1 MPTQHRPRDPRS
13 AAPSAPH
20 RALQAPYSYVR
31 AMLVATVAVIAPLA
45 AGSHVHAQS
54 APAQTA
60 KSQNMPAQSAPTQNA
75 SAAVPTV
82 DPSAVTR
89 INELMS
95 ESKRLRETLNE
106 LDKDARVQTM
116 RQIEMLEAELARM
129 PDMAWTTWIMPYP
142 PLLSRS
148 PGGPRVGTYIDE
160 AVRRAE
166 GSIPG
171 VGNGAIVM
179 RVSPSLSEIIVIG
192 ERWRVALAAEALRDA
207 VNHVWNR
214 AMDLE
219 AVRRAAEIEERAERS
234 SQARA
239 GLIRIDWPGGTLA
252 DLVNAIRQVTQ
263 PEPVNIVLLDD
274 GASGPIADL
283 HIAPIS
289 VRDVTPTV
297 LLRAIAGLE
306 PPGWRLA
313 VTVTGDGSAG
323 PDPKESD
330 EGTAVRAPGA
340 PIITIRARR
349 TSEPA
354 ATMPVS
360 AEPYLEVI
368 DLSHYL
374 TRDIDGA
381 RAVDG
386 KDRQERLA
394 RLMDAIG
401 AAIALE
407 GGASP
412 ELRMHE
418 STGLL
423 LVRGT
428 PAQVDP
434 VLRVIKTILKR

>member
-1 MPTQHRPRDPRS
+1 
-13 AAPSAPH
+13 
-20 RALQAPYSYVR
+20 
-31 AMLVATVAVIAPLA
+31 MLVATVAVIAPLA

-54 APAQTA
+54 APAQSA

-166 GSIPG
+166 AG
-171 VGNGAIVM
+171 VTGIWNDAIEVS
-179 RVSPSLSEIIVIG
+179 VSPSLSEIIVIG

-219 AVRRAAEIEERAERS
+219 ALRREAEIEERAERS

-239 GLIRIDWPGGTLA
+239 GLIKIDWPGGTLA
-252 DLVNAIRQVTQ
+252 DLVKAIREVTQ
-263 PEPVNIVLLDD
+263 PDPVNVVLLDD

-297 LLRAIAGLE
+297 LLRAIAELV

-330 EGTAVRAPGA
+330 AGTAVRAPGA

-349 TSEPA
+349 VVGA
-354 ATMPVS
+354 AEAA
-360 AEPYLEVI
+360 AEGARPSVVVI
-368 DLSHYL
+368 DLSVYL
-374 TRDIDGA
+374 SGDGDSIEGGPA
-381 RAVDG
+381 
-386 KDRQERLA
+386 KERLD
-394 RLMDAIG
+394 RLMDAVG
-401 AAIALE
+401 AALTLDDRPVVA
-407 GGASP
+407 AQ
-412 ELRMHE
+412 LRIHAP
-418 STGLL
+418 TGLL
-423 LVRGT
+423 FVKGDAGQVSLVNE
-428 PAQVDP
+428 
-434 VLRVIKTILKR
+434 VIDRIAGQ

>member
-1 MPTQHRPRDPRS
+1 VHV
-13 AAPSAPH
+13 
-20 RALQAPYSYVR
+20 L
-31 AMLVATVAVIAPLA
+31 LVATVAVIAPLA
-45 AGSHVHAQS
+45 AGSHVHAQ
-54 APAQTA
+54 
-60 KSQNMPAQSAPTQNA
+60 NAPTQNA

-82 DPSAVTR
+82 DPSAVAR

-95 ESKRLRETLNE
+95 ESKRLRETLGP

-129 PDMAWTTWIMPYP
+129 PDMALTTWIMPYP
-142 PLLSRS
+142 ALLSRS
-148 PGGPRVGTYIDE
+148 PVPREGTYIDE

-166 GSIPG
+166 AGFTGIW
-171 VGNGAIVM
+171 NDAIEVS
-179 RVSPSLSEIIVIG
+179 VSPSLSEIIVIG

-239 GLIRIDWPGGTLA
+239 GLIKIDWPGGKLA

-263 PEPVNIVLLDD
+263 PDPVNIVLLDD

-297 LLRAIAGLE
+297 LLRAIAELV

-330 EGTAVRAPGA
+330 AGTAVRAPGA

-349 TSEPA
+349 VVGA
-354 ATMPVS
+354 AEAA
-360 AEPYLEVI
+360 AEGARPSVVVI
-368 DLSHYL
+368 DLSVYL
-374 TRDIDGA
+374 SGDGDSIDSGPA
-381 RAVDG
+381 
-386 KDRQERLA
+386 KERLD
-394 RLMDAIG
+394 RLMDAVG
-401 AAIALE
+401 AALTLDDRPVVA
-407 GGASP
+407 AQ
-412 ELRMHE
+412 LRIHAP
-418 STGLL
+418 TGLL
-423 LVRGT
+423 FVKGDEGQVSLVNE
-428 PAQVDP
+428 
-434 VLRVIKTILKR
+434 VIDRIAGQ

>member
-1 MPTQHRPRDPRS
+1 V
-13 AAPSAPH
+13 
-20 RALQAPYSYVR
+20 L
-31 AMLVATVAVIAPLA
+31 LVATVAVLAPLA
-45 AGSHVHAQS
+45 TGSRVDAQNAPAQS
-54 APAQTA
+54 AN
-60 KSQNMPAQSAPTQNA
+60 SQNAPTQNA

-166 GSIPG
+166 AG
-171 VGNGAIVM
+171 VTGIWNDAIEVS
-179 RVSPSLSEIIVIG
+179 VSPSLSEIIVIG

-219 AVRRAAEIEERAERS
+219 ALRREAEIEERAERS

-239 GLIRIDWPGGTLA
+239 GLIKIDWPGGTLA
-252 DLVNAIRQVTQ
+252 DLVKAIREVTQ
-263 PEPVNIVLLDD
+263 PDPVNVVLLDD

-297 LLRAIAGLE
+297 LLRAIAELE

-330 EGTAVRAPGA
+330 AGTAVRAPGA

-349 TSEPA
+349 VVGA
-354 ATMPVS
+354 AEAA
-360 AEPYLEVI
+360 AEGARPSVVVI
-368 DLSHYL
+368 DLSVYL
-374 TRDIDGA
+374 SGDGDSIEGGPA
-381 RAVDG
+381 
-386 KDRQERLA
+386 KERLD
-394 RLMDAIG
+394 RLMDAVG
-401 AAIALE
+401 AALTLDDRPVVDA
-407 GGASP
+407 
-412 ELRMHE
+412 ELRIHGP
-418 STGLL
+418 TGLL
-423 LVRGT
+423 FVKGDEGQVSLVNE
-428 PAQVDP
+428 
-434 VLRVIKTILKR
+434 VIDRIVGQ

>member
-1 MPTQHRPRDPRS
+1 MPTQHRPCDPRS
-13 AAPSAPH
+13 AAPSALRH
-20 RALQAPYSYVR
+20 ALQAPYSHVHVL
-31 AMLVATVAVIAPLA
+31 LVATVAVIAPLA
-45 AGSHVHAQS
+45 AGSHVHAQ
-54 APAQTA
+54 
-60 KSQNMPAQSAPTQNA
+60 NAPTQNA

-82 DPSAVTR
+82 DPSAVAR

-95 ESKRLRETLNE
+95 ESKRLRETLGP

-129 PDMAWTTWIMPYP
+129 PDMALTTWIMPYP
-142 PLLSRS
+142 ALLSRS
-148 PGGPRVGTYIDE
+148 PVPREGTYIDE

-166 GSIPG
+166 AGFTGIW
-171 VGNGAIVM
+171 NDAIEVS
-179 RVSPSLSEIIVIG
+179 VSPSLSEIIVIG

-239 GLIRIDWPGGTLA
+239 GLIKIDWPGGKLA

-263 PEPVNIVLLDD
+263 PDPVNIVLLDD

-297 LLRAIAGLE
+297 LLRAIAELV

-330 EGTAVRAPGA
+330 AGTAVRAPGA

-349 TSEPA
+349 VVGA
-354 ATMPVS
+354 AEAA
-360 AEPYLEVI
+360 AEGARPSVVVI
-368 DLSHYL
+368 DLSVYL
-374 TRDIDGA
+374 SGDGDSIDSGPA
-381 RAVDG
+381 
-386 KDRQERLA
+386 KERLD
-394 RLMDAIG
+394 RLMDAVG
-401 AAIALE
+401 AALTLDDRPVVA
-407 GGASP
+407 AQ
-412 ELRMHE
+412 LRIHAP
-418 STGLL
+418 TGLL
-423 LVRGT
+423 FVKGDEGQVSLVNE
-428 PAQVDP
+428 
-434 VLRVIKTILKR
+434 VIDRIAGQ